1 MSLQVRGIGL
11 ERAGRPVLD
20 GVSFDVAPSE
30 IVAVVG
36 ANGAGKT
43 SLLECVVGARRPTRG
58 DIAFAGKSLATQRD
72 RAAAIAYMGDGA
84 EPPDEVYVA
93 ELLALSAG
101 LGGTSPERAAGLR
114 EKLGLTPLL
123 EARAGS
129 LSRGEKRRVLLFAA
143 LCNQRPVVVLDEPL
157 GVFDPLQL
165 IEVNDVLVE
174 RARTGA
180 SVLLSVHQMS
190 EAQKLAHRIL
200 LLDAGR
206 VLAFG
211 SFEALR
217 AQAELPGGAL
227 EDVFLALLKRQHARA

>member
-1 MSLQVRGIGL
+1 
-11 ERAGRPVLD
+11 
-20 GVSFDVAPSE
+20 
-30 IVAVVG
+30 
-36 ANGAGKT
+36 
-43 SLLECVVGARRPTRG
+43 
-58 DIAFAGKSLATQRD
+58 
-72 RAAAIAYMGDGA
+72 
-84 EPPDEVYVA
+84 
-93 ELLALSAG
+93 
-101 LGGTSPERAAGLR
+101 
-114 EKLGLTPLL
+114 
-123 EARAGS
+123 
-129 LSRGEKRRVLLFAA
+129 VLLFAA

-174 RARTGA
+174 RARAGA

-227 EDVFLALLKRQHARA
+227 EDVFLALLKRQYARA